1 MDQKKIA
8 KSQTTNF
15 HKDKEVLRRKYILLN
30 AHIKKEQNLKY
41 SKPLPQELGKKNIK
55 KEKINEAKD
64 DSLKRSI
71 KLTNR

>member
-8 KSQTTNF
+8 TSQTTNF
-15 HKDKEVLRRKYILLN
+15 HKDKEVLRGKYILLN

-55 KEKINEAKD
+55 KEKINEAK
-64 DSLKRSI
+64 R
-71 KLTNR
+71 